1 LSRLAA
7 HGGKTLGV
15 GFLISLWSVSSGT
28 KAHFD
33 ALNSVYQRR
42 KAELSRAQS
51 RDFVLSDWNYRLLL
65 IALACVVALPV
76 ALNYFPAAGMIGRG
90 ANLAL

>member
-1 LSRLAA
+1 LSRLTA

-15 GFLISLWSVSSGT
+15 GFLISLWSANSGI
-28 KAHFD
+28 KALFD
-33 ALNSVYQRR
+33 ALNSVDQRR

-51 RDFVLSDWNYRLLL
+51 RDFVLSDWNYRLPL

-76 ALNYFPAAGMIGRG
+76 ASTTSRLRA
-90 ANLAL
+90 